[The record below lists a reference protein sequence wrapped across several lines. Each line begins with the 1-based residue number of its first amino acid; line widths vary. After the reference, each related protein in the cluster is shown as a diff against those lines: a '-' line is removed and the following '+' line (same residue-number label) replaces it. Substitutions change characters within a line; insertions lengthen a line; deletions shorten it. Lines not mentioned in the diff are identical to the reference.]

1 MQFKVVCALLFATL
15 AAAATVPVDP
25 GGSDPEPSKT
35 PPANP
40 SNQVGTTKVEPPFL
54 PTSGDIPPIIKA
66 SKCSAGHLRCCK
78 FSFSLIVILALQ
90 LKRTTTIKGKITGLP
105 TDSSVVAQLPLGI
118 SKDDFFGYAGIK
130 CFAFALDS
138 ASEPATWF
146 VSTRSEF
153 MNDLKFNFF
162 SF

>member
-15 AAAATVPVDP
+15 AAAATVPGDDSP
-25 GGSDPEPSKT
+25 GGT
-35 PPANP
+35 TPANP
-40 SNQVGTTKVEPPFL
+40 TNQVGITQVKPPFL
-54 PTSGDIPPIIKA
+54 PTSGNTPPIIKA

-105 TDSSVVAQLPLGI
+105 TDSSVVAKLPSGI
-118 SKDDFFGYAGIK
+118 SKEHFSGYAGVN